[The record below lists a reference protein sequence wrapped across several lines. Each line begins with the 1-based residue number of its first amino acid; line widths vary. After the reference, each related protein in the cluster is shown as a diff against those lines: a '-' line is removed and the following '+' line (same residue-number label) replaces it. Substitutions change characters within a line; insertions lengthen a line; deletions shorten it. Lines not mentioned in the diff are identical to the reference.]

1 MLFRTGNR
9 LSVLLVL
16 AVLVPGASARGEQ
29 VDLELVL
36 SVDSSGS
43 IDSEEFDLQRLGYA
57 KALTSPR
64 VLKAIRSGPHRAIA
78 VTFVEWS
85 GPGINTQVVRWTRIA
100 SRADAEG
107 VAAQL
112 IAAPRTIF
120 GGGTS
125 LGAAIDEGAALFA
138 DNGFESRRQV
148 IDISGDG
155 FNNRGWWP
163 EDARNRA
170 VRRGITING
179 LPILD
184 FDDGLA
190 DYFRRSVIGGLGAF
204 VIAANGFDDFARSV
218 IKKLIREIFISER
231 PARHLA
237 GAAAA
242 ASRLAGAAAAES
254 LPVLRAGPTPPKS

>member
-1 MLFRTGNR
+1 MLFRTGFR
-9 LSVLLVL
+9 LLVLLVV
-16 AVLVPGASARGEQ
+16 AVLVPGGSARGEP

-43 IDSEEFDLQRLGYA
+43 IDGEEFELQRLGYA

-64 VLKAIRSGPHRAIA
+64 VLKAIHSGPHRAIA

-125 LGAAIDEGAALFA
+125 LGAAIDEGAALFT
-138 DNGFESRRQV
+138 DNGFESRRLV

-155 FNNRGWWP
+155 HNNRGWWP

-184 FDDGLA
+184 FGDGLE

-204 VIAANGFDDFARSV
+204 VIAADGFDDFARAV
-218 IKKLIREIFISER
+218 VRKLIREIFISKLPER
-231 PARHLA
+231 HSAAATAENRRA
-237 GAAAA
+237 GAP
-242 ASRLAGAAAAES
+242 AAES
-254 LPVLRAGPTPPKS
+254 SPAPRAGPTPPKS

>member
-1 MLFRTGNR
+1 MLFRTGYR
-9 LSVLLVL
+9 LFVLLVV
-16 AVLVPGASARGEQ
+16 AVLVPGSARGEQ

-43 IDSEEFDLQRLGYA
+43 IDDEEFELQRLGYA

-85 GPGINTQVVRWTRIA
+85 GPGINTQVVAWTRIA

-112 IAAPRTIF
+112 NAAPRTIF

-125 LGAAIDEGAALFA
+125 LGAAIDEGAALFT
-138 DNGFESRRQV
+138 DNGFDSRRLV

-155 FNNRGWWP
+155 HNNRGWWP

-184 FDDGLA
+184 FEDGLE

-204 VIAANGFDDFARSV
+204 VIAANGFDDFARAV
-218 IKKLIREIFISER
+218 VKKLIREIFISER
-231 PARHLA
+231 PGRHSA
-237 GAAAA
+237 GATAEN
-242 ASRLAGAAAAES
+242 RRAGAPAAVS
-254 LPVLRAGPTPPKS
+254 LPAPRAGPTPPKS